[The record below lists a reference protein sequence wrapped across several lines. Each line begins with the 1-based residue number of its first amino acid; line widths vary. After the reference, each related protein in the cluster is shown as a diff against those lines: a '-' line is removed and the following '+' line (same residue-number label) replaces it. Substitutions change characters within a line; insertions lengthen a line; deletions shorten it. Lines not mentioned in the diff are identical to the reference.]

1 MAFTVNVEQTSNPVA
16 VLDWSPPLRV
26 RVDAVTLVGLIR
38 FKVDT
43 VIVELTI
50 SVLKN
55 VVEVCCVANENVEMK
70 SEPLPVNV
78 DVALIK
84 SVTMVLPIRVE

>member
-1 MAFTVNVEQTSNPVA
+1 MERARFMAFTVSVEHTVRPVI

-26 RVDAVTLVGLIR
+26 SVDAVTLVGLMR
-38 FKVDT
+38 FKVET
-43 VIVELTI
+43 VTVELTM

-55 VVEVCCVANENVEMK
+55 AAEVCCEANENVETK

-78 DVALIK
+78 DAL
-84 SVTMVLPIRVE
+84 M